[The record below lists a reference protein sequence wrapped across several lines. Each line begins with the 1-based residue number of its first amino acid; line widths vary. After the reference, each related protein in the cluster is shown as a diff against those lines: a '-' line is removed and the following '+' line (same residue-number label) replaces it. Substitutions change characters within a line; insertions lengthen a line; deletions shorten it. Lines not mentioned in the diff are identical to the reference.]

1 MRDRRQPL
9 DRDPRGGGRAFARG
23 QVTGAGRKTPAKTLM
38 RLLAALATL
47 LLVVGFATGVSAHA
61 ALVAVEPASGSMLA
75 SAPKAVELRFNETV
89 TPGAIRLIDGAG
101 RARDDVRVNASGET
115 ISVVMPADLPQGTA
129 VVSYRVISQDGHPVA
144 GSAIFSIGTPT
155 GTQPPANA
163 DGGLNVLIWLARV
176 GLNLGLFVGVGGVFF
191 ARWVA
196 WSMTGMTVPRVALA
210 IGLTSAVVSIG
221 VLGLD
226 LLGLPLS
233 ALATMAP
240 WKVASGTSAGP
251 ALLVAIAAMLFA
263 LLALGHAWCARALAI
278 IAFVGVGL
286 SLAMTGHAATA
297 PPELL
302 TRPTIF
308 LHGLGVAFWIGAL
321 APLVALLSKTSAAAL
336 PVVNRFSRI
345 AALAVG
351 VLALTGLALAIV
363 QLEKPSALVE
373 TRYGLILSIKLALV
387 LVLLALAALN
397 RFRLTPALAGD
408 HKAAQSLKRSIV
420 LECAIALGIFAVVA
434 GWRFT
439 PPPRT
444 IIPETPL
451 AIHIHTDRAMFQVLV
466 SPGKAGID
474 DFVLQLMTGEG
485 AVLEAKEVTL
495 TLSLPERGIEPME
508 RDASRGPDRYWH
520 VRKVELPFAGRW
532 HVRID
537 ALLSDFEKIT
547 LEDELEVAAP

>member
-1 MRDRRQPL
+1 
-9 DRDPRGGGRAFARG
+9 
-23 QVTGAGRKTPAKTLM
+23 M

-47 LLVVGFATGVSAHA
+47 LLFVGFATGASAHA
-61 ALVAVEPASGSMLA
+61 ALVAVVPASGSMLA
-75 SAPKAVELRFNETV
+75 SAPKVVELRFNEAV
-89 TPGAIRLIDGAG
+89 TPGAIQLIDGAG

-115 ISVVMPADLPQGTA
+115 ISVAIPADMPQGTA

-144 GSAIFSIGTPT
+144 GSVIFSIGMST

-163 DGGLNVLIWLARV
+163 NADSGLNVLIWLARV
-176 GLNLGLFVGVGGVFF
+176 GLYLGLFVGVGGVFF
-191 ARWVA
+191 ARWVG
-196 WSMTGMTVPRVALA
+196 WSMTGIAVPRVALA
-210 IGLTSAVVSIG
+210 IGLSSAVVSLG

-233 ALATMAP
+233 ALATIAP

-251 ALLVAIAAMLFA
+251 ALLVDIAAMLFA
-263 LLALGHAWCARALAI
+263 LLALSNTWCARALAI

-302 TRPTIF
+302 TRPAIF

-321 APLVALLSKTSAAAL
+321 APLVALLSKSPAAAL
-336 PVVNRFSRI
+336 PVLNRFSRI
-345 AALAVG
+345 AVPVVG

-363 QLEKPSALVE
+363 QLETPSALVE

-387 LVLLALAALN
+387 LVLLALAGLN

-408 HKAAQSLKRSIV
+408 RRAAPALKRSIL

-434 GWRFT
+434 GWRYT

-444 IIPETPL
+444 IVPETPL
-451 AIHIHTDRAMFQVLV
+451 AIHIHTDKAMFQVLV

-485 AVLEAKEVTL
+485 AVLVAKEVTL

-508 RDASRGPDRYWH
+508 RNASLGPDGYWH

-537 ALLSDFEKIT
+537 ALVTDFEKIT

>member
-1 MRDRRQPL
+1 
-9 DRDPRGGGRAFARG
+9 
-23 QVTGAGRKTPAKTLM
+23 M
-38 RLLAALATL
+38 RLFAALATL
-47 LLVVGFATGVSAHA
+47 LCVVGFTTGASAHA

-75 SAPKAVELRFNETV
+75 SAPKAVELRFNEAV
-89 TPGAIRLIDGAG
+89 TPGAIQLIDGAG
-101 RARDDVRVNASGET
+101 RARDDARVSASGET
-115 ISVVMPADLPQGTA
+115 ISVAMPPDLPQGTA

-144 GSAIFSIGTPT
+144 GSVIFSIGMPT

-163 DGGLNVLIWLARV
+163 DRGLNVLIWLARV
-176 GLNLGLFVGVGGVFF
+176 GLYLGLFVGVGGVFF

-196 WSMTGMTVPRVALA
+196 WSTTGMTAPRVALA
-210 IGLTSAVVSIG
+210 IGIPSAAVSLG

-226 LLGLPLS
+226 LLGLPPA
-233 ALATMAP
+233 ALATAAP
-240 WKVASGTSAGP
+240 WRVAFATSAGP

-263 LLALGHAWCARALAI
+263 LMALRSAWYARALAI
-278 IAFVGVGL
+278 IALVGVGL

-297 PPELL
+297 PPEAL
-302 TRPTIF
+302 TRPAIF
-308 LHGLGVAFWIGAL
+308 LHGLGVTIWIGAL
-321 APLVALLSKTSAAAL
+321 APLVALVSKPTTATL

-363 QLEKPSALVE
+363 QLEKPVALVE

-387 LVLLALAALN
+387 TGLLGLAALN
-397 RFRLTPALAGD
+397 RFRLTPALARDEKGTP
-408 HKAAQSLKRSIV
+408 ALKRSIL
-420 LECAIALGIFAVVA
+420 LEGAIALAILAVVA

-451 AIHIHTDRAMFQVLV
+451 AIHIHGDKAMFQVLV
-466 SPGKAGID
+466 SPGKAGLD
-474 DFVLQLMTGEG
+474 DFVLQLMTGE
-485 AVLEAKEVTL
+485 ATLLTAKEVTL

-508 RDASRGPDRYWH
+508 RGASLGPDGYWH

-537 ALLSDFEKIT
+537 ALVTDFEKVT
-547 LEDELEVAAP
+547 LEEELDVGLP

>member
-1 MRDRRQPL
+1 
-9 DRDPRGGGRAFARG
+9 
-23 QVTGAGRKTPAKTLM
+23 M

-47 LLVVGFATGVSAHA
+47 LLIVGFATGASAHA
-61 ALVAVEPASGSMLA
+61 ALVAVEPVSGSMLA
-75 SAPKAVELRFNETV
+75 SAPKAVELRFNEAV
-89 TPGAIRLIDGAG
+89 TPGAIQLIDGAG
-101 RARDDVRVNASGET
+101 RARDDVRVSASGET
-115 ISVVMPADLPQGTA
+115 ISVAMPPDLPQGTA

-144 GSAIFSIGTPT
+144 GSVIFSIGMPT

-176 GLNLGLFVGVGGVFF
+176 GLYLGLFVGIGGVFF

-196 WSMTGMTVPRVALA
+196 WSTTGTTIPRVALA
-210 IGLTSAVVSIG
+210 LGLASAIATLG
-221 VLGLD
+221 LLGLD
-226 LLGLPLS
+226 LLGLPPA
-233 ALATMAP
+233 ALATIAP
-240 WKVASGTSAGP
+240 WKVAFTTSAGP
-251 ALLVAIAAMLFA
+251 ALLVAIAAMMFA
-263 LLALGHAWCARALAI
+263 LMALRGAWYPRTLAL
-278 IAFVGVGL
+278 IAFGGVGL

-297 PPELL
+297 SPEEL
-302 TRPTIF
+302 TRPAIF
-308 LHGLGVAFWIGAL
+308 LHGLAVAFWIGAL
-321 APLVALLSKTSAAAL
+321 APLAALVSKSPAAAL
-336 PVVNRFSRI
+336 PVVIRFSRI
-345 AALAVG
+345 AAPVVG

-408 HKAAQSLKRSIV
+408 HKPAPALKRSIV
-420 LECAIALGIFAVVA
+420 LECAIALGIFTVVA

-444 IIPETPL
+444 IVPETPL

-485 AVLEAKEVTL
+485 AVLEAKEATL
-495 TLSLPERGIEPME
+495 TLSLPERGIEPIE
-508 RDASRGPDRYWH
+508 RNASLGPDGYWH

-532 HVRID
+532 HMRID
-537 ALLSDFEKIT
+537 ALVTDFEKIT
-547 LEDELEVAAP
+547 LEDELEVAP